1 MYNVARELYK
11 QKEIEIKELDSISQK
26 NCAIIINKCIDDV
39 SEKLNNTRAICKKS
53 YICNDIFDD
62 FKESP
67 CNFIKKIKNYSNKK
81 LKNCNGIQTILIK
94 LLSNYKN

>member
-1 MYNVARELYK
+1 MYEQN
-11 QKEIEIKELDSISQK
+11 EIEIKDFDSISQK
-26 NCAIIINKCIDDV
+26 NCAIIINKCIDEV

-67 CNFIKKIKNYSNKK
+67 FNFIKKVKTYSTKK
-81 LKNCNGIQTILIK
+81 INGCNGIQTILIK